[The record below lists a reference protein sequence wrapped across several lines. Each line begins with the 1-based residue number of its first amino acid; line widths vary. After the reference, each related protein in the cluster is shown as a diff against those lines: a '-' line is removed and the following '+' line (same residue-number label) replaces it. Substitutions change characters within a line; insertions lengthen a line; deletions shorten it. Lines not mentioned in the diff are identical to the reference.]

1 VAQAAAQRIL
11 GIGSI
16 FFRCGREAHRGSQM
30 WEHIGQPKEV
40 HARVVVQIDRWKRTL
55 EMTKTP

>member
-1 VAQAAAQRIL
+1 
-11 GIGSI
+11 
-16 FFRCGREAHRGSQM
+16 M
-30 WEHIGQPKEV
+30 WEHISQPKEV